1 MIVTREQ
8 VGGITSLSCQGERG
22 VPLPTI
28 TKWTKDSELVTG
40 HSDYN
45 VLPGRSSD
53 QGELEISNFGISHV
67 GVYQCFVAN
76 KMGNFSCAINIRGK

>member
-22 VPLPTI
+22 IPLPTI

-40 HSDYN
+40 HSDYK

-53 QGELEISNFGISHV
+53 QGQLEISNFGISHV
-67 GVYQCFVAN
+67 GVYRCFVAN
-76 KMGNFSCAINIRGK
+76 KMNTSSCTINITGK